1 MKITADGHNVFPE
14 IVPFVGSGCPIST
27 QYDFELNIPNE
38 KVILPVL
45 EEHQVTLYIKRE
57 DLIHP
62 VVSGNKYRKL
72 KYNLEA
78 ARKQGHTTL
87 LTFGGAYSNH
97 IAAVAYAGKEK
108 GFSTIGLIRGEE
120 LGEKWQD
127 NPTLRAAHEAG
138 MEFQFVSR
146 EDYRK
151 KTSAT
156 FLQSLKEKWGAFYQL
171 PEGGTNELAV
181 KGCEEILQPGDETFE
196 VIAACVG
203 TGGTLSGLINSA
215 WPHQY
220 LLGFPAL
227 RHEGLTGDI
236 CNFVREDNWRLV
248 SDYHFGG
255 YARMTRELIT
265 FINTFK
271 RQTGIPLDPVYTGKM
286 LFGLIDMV
294 KKEVFKAGSSI
305 LAIHSGGLQG
315 IQGMNNV
322 LKEKKLP
329 LIEI

>member
-1 MKITADGHNVFPE
+1 M
-14 IVPFVGSGCPIST
+14 
-27 QYDFELNIPNE
+27 
-38 KVILPVL
+38 L
-45 EEHQVTLYIKRE
+45 EEHGVNLFVKRE

-78 ARKQGHTTL
+78 ALNLGHSRL

-120 LGEKWQD
+120 LRGNWQH
-127 NPTLRAAHEAG
+127 NPTLRAAHVAG

-146 EDYRK
+146 GEFRE
-151 KTSAT
+151 KTSAA
-156 FLQSLKEKWGAFYQL
+156 FLLSLEEKWGAFYHL
-171 PEGGTNELAV
+171 PEGGTNDLAV
-181 KGCEEILQPGDETFE
+181 KGCEEILQPEDVTFD

-203 TGGTLSGLINSA
+203 TGGTIAGLINSA
-215 WPHQY
+215 QPHQH

-236 CNFVREDNWRLV
+236 RNFVRKDNWRLV
-248 SDYHFGG
+248 PDYHFGG
-255 YARMTRELIT
+255 YARMSPELVT
-265 FINTFK
+265 FINDFK

-286 LFGLIDMV
+286 LYGLLDMV
-294 KKEVFKAGSSI
+294 KKKAFKAGCSI

-315 IQGMNNV
+315 IEGMNNV